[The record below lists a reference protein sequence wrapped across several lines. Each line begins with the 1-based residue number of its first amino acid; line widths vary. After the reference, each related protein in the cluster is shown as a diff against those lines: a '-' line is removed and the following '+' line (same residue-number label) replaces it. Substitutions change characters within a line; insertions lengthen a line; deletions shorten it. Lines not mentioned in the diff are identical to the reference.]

1 MGLLITFEGVEGSGK
16 STQLAA
22 LSRRLKEMG
31 LQIVE
36 TKEPG
41 GTRIGKEIRR
51 VLLQRREGGGFDKL
65 TTTMSGATELLLYL
79 ASRAQ
84 LVEEVIKPA
93 LSAGKIVLSDR
104 FTDSSVAYQG
114 YGRSL
119 PLDLIDRLNRFAT
132 QGIFP
137 HLTLLLDLDPEVGLA
152 RIAKEKGRGLDRL
165 EGEEITFHRRVREG
179 YLRLAEGEPKRIKV
193 LAADKDEASLAEE
206 VWEHVKPLLGTIPIA
221 DFGMQISD

>member
-22 LSRRLKEMG
+22 LSKRLKEMG
-31 LQIVE
+31 LQVVE

-41 GTRIGKEIRR
+41 GTRIGEQIRR
-51 VLLQRREGGGFDKL
+51 VLLQRREGGGFGKL
-65 TTTMSGATELLLYL
+65 TTRMSGATELLLYL

-84 LVEEVIKPA
+84 LVEEIIKPS
-93 LSAGKIVLSDR
+93 LEAGKIVLSDR
-104 FTDSSVAYQG
+104 FADSSVAYQG

-119 PLDLIDRLNRFAT
+119 PLDLIEQLNRFAT

-152 RIAKEKGRGLDRL
+152 RITKEKGRGLDRL
-165 EGEEITFHRRVREG
+165 EGEEIAFHRRVREG
-179 YLRLAEGEPKRIKV
+179 YLSLAKGEPKRIKV
-193 LAADKDEASLAEE
+193 LAADKDEAALEEE
-206 VWEHVKPLLGTIPIA
+206 VWGHVKPLLQSGQREA
-221 DFGMQISD
+221 SSRQL

>member
-31 LQIVE
+31 LEVVE

-41 GTRIGKEIRR
+41 GTRIGEQIRR
-51 VLLQRREGGGFDKL
+51 ILLERREGG
-65 TTTMSGATELLLYL
+65 MSGATELFLYL

-84 LVEEVIKPA
+84 LVEEVIQPA
-93 LSAGKIVLSDR
+93 LSARRIVLSDR
-104 FTDSSVAYQG
+104 FADSSVAYQG

-119 PLDLIDRLNRFAT
+119 PLDLIEQLNRFAT
-132 QGIFP
+132 QGIVP
-137 HLTLLLDLDPEVGLA
+137 HLTLLLDLAPEVGLA

-165 EGEEITFHRRVREG
+165 EGEEIAFHRRVREG
-179 YLRLAEGEPKRIKV
+179 YLRLAEREPRRIKV
-193 LAADKDEASLAEE
+193 IAADKDEAVVEEE
-206 VWEHVKPLLGTIPIA
+206 VWDHLKPLLYAMLIR
-221 DFGMQISD
+221 

>member
-22 LSRRLKEMG
+22 LSRRLKEMS
-31 LQIVE
+31 LQVVE

-41 GTRIGKEIRR
+41 GTRIGKQIRR
-51 VLLQRREGGGFDKL
+51 VLLKRREGGGFNKL
-65 TTTMSGATELLLYL
+65 TTGMSGATELLLYI

-104 FTDSSVAYQG
+104 FADSSVAYQG

-119 PLDLIDRLNRFAT
+119 PLDLIEQLNRFAT
-132 QGIFP
+132 QGISP
-137 HLTLLLDLDPEVGLA
+137 HLTLLLDLDPEVGLT
-152 RIAKEKGRGLDRL
+152 RITKEKGRRLDRL
-165 EGEEITFHRRVREG
+165 EREEIAFHRRVREG
-179 YLRLAEGEPKRIKV
+179 YLRLAQEEPKRIKV
-193 LAADKDEASLAEE
+193 IAADKDEASLKEE
-206 VWEHVKPLLGTIPIA
+206 VWEHVKPLLDAT
-221 DFGMQISD
+221 

>member
-31 LQIVE
+31 LEVVE

-41 GTRIGKEIRR
+41 GTRIGEQIRR
-51 VLLQRREGGGFDKL
+51 ILLERRERG
-65 TTTMSGATELLLYL
+65 MSGSTELFLYL

-84 LVEEVIKPA
+84 HVEEVIKPA
-93 LSAGKIVLSDR
+93 LEAGEIVLCDR
-104 FTDSSVAYQG
+104 FIDSSVAYQG

-119 PLDLIDRLNRFAT
+119 PLDLIEQLNRFAT
-132 QGIFP
+132 QGISP

-152 RIAKEKGRGLDRL
+152 RIVKEKGRGLDRL
-165 EGEEITFHRRVREG
+165 EGEAIAFHRRVREG
-179 YLRLAEGEPKRIKV
+179 YLRLAEENPKRIKV
-193 LAADKDEASLAEE
+193 LAADKDEASVEEE
-206 VWEHVKPLLGTIPIA
+206 VWEHVKPLLSEQVGLNVERQSMGERP
-221 DFGMQISD
+221 